1 VHRYLRRAFV
11 VAGLSVPIV
20 VGGFFYE
27 MRTAPLTPAQELA
40 LERLKQPTP
49 PVRGKDASDLAWLLD
64 RDVPAERR
72 HEVAS
77 QVRAYAAQK
86 GKRGGSSRDPRP
98 DWPEFPRAPGNGDG
112 VCAAREPG
120 CLAYVAENRAQVAAT
135 LAANPGALALQRQ
148 LADYDGYRRGFPP
161 NFELEVPDFGSYRRL
176 LTSSFAL
183 RFNTGGP
190 LSAIEDACHD
200 VAGWRR
206 VGGDSDDLV
215 TSMIGVA
222 WVREDLMLLAD
233 MLAKTPRTAVLP
245 AECTS
250 AFAAS
255 EDYEYSL
262 CPAFR
267 SEFALQGD
275 VRGQFEALAQG
286 ARPSVPSW
294 TIDWRRF
301 EARMAQDLGQFCDPA
316 LLPRQRADARASA
329 LLKPVPACTKWER
342 RADYFGCVL
351 FQSRASNWGK
361 YLDRRT
367 DQAQM
372 LALMRVVVWLRAE
385 VASKDDVKDAL
396 ARIPAGLGLRR
407 TPTYDFE
414 HDTLSIELHE
424 GSRGGF
430 TLDAG
435 AEPLP
440 TNSRQRR
447 YCCRART
454 SRNLAFQ

>member
-1 VHRYLRRAFV
+1 MHRYLRWGFV
-11 VAGLSVPIV
+11 AAGLSVPLV
-20 VGGFFYE
+20 VGGFFYK

-40 LERLKQPTP
+40 LQRLTEPTP
-49 PVRGKDASDLAWLLD
+49 PVRGKDASDLAWLLE
-64 RDVPAERR
+64 RDVPVERR

-77 QVRAYAAQK
+77 QVRAFAAQK
-86 GKRGGSSRDPRP
+86 GKRGAARRDPRL
-98 DWPEFPRAPGNGDG
+98 DWPRFPEAPKEGEGTCKG
-112 VCAAREPG
+112 REPG

-148 LADYDGYRRGFPP
+148 IADYDGYRRGFPP
-161 NFELEVPDFGSYRRL
+161 NIEFELPNFGAYRRL

-190 LSAIEDACHD
+190 LAAIEDTCHD
-200 VAGWRR
+200 LAGWRR
-206 VGGDSDDLV
+206 VGGDNDDLV
-215 TSMIGVA
+215 ASMIGVA

-233 MLAKTPRTAVLP
+233 MLAKTPRTAELP
-245 AECTS
+245 AQCTR
-250 AFAAS
+250 ALTPS

-267 SEFALQGD
+267 SEFALQGNP
-275 VRGQFEALAQG
+275 REQLEALPPEQ
-286 ARPSVPSW
+286 RPTIPLW
-294 TIDWRRF
+294 TIDWRRYQ
-301 EARMAQDLGQFCDPA
+301 ARIAEDFGQFCDPA
-316 LLPRQRADARASA
+316 FVSRQRADAPAAA

-342 RADYFGCVL
+342 HADRLGCVL
-351 FQSRASNWGK
+351 FDSRHSQWGK

-372 LALMRVVVWLRAE
+372 LALMRTVVWLRAE

-396 ARIPAGLGLRR
+396 ARIPAELGLRR
-407 TPTYDFE
+407 TPGYDFE
-414 HDTLSIELHE
+414 HDALSIALHDA
-424 GSRGGF
+424 SRGGF
-430 TLDAG
+430 TLNAG

-440 TNSRQRR
+440 TRTRQRR

-454 SRNLAFQ
+454 SRNLAFE